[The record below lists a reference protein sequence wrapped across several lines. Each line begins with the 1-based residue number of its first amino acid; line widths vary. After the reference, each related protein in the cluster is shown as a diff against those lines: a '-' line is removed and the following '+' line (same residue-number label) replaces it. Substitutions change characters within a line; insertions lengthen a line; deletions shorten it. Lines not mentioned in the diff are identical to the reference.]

1 MQLEGL
7 IDEHLDYD
15 DWISLSST
23 WLSLGECVC
32 NEAAVGLV
40 VCPRWSPDLQ
50 CSGAHSLYHESSVL

>member
-32 NEAAVGLV
+32 AMRRL
-40 VCPRWSPDLQ
+40 S
-50 CSGAHSLYHESSVL
+50 